1 MFAAAS
7 DNPNFYQSKINC
19 FVALAP
25 VTSCYKEKSVLFPDS
40 MISKA
45 TYEFL
50 LKKMGPEIDGD
61 LLNTDTELGKL
72 FFYVT
77 RLDDLLLDQISDE
90 DPSKICDRSI
100 SNYLGHFPGG
110 TSEKAFIHFLQ
121 LDDHKDNSFC
131 KFDYG

>member
-1 MFAAAS
+1 MFAALCE
-7 DNPNFYQSKINC
+7 NQEYYNQKVNC

-45 TYEFL
+45 TYEVL

-72 FFYVT
+72 FMYVT
-77 RLDDLLLDQISDE
+77 RLDDLLLD
-90 DPSKICDRSI
+90 
-100 SNYLGHFPGG
+100 
-110 TSEKAFIHFLQ
+110 
-121 LDDHKDNSFC
+121 
-131 KFDYG
+131 